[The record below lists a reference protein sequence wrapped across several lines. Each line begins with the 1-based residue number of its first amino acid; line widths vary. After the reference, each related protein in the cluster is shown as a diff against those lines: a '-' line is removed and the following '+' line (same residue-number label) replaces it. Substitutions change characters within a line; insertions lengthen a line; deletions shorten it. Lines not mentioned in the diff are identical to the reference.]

1 MSDTGWF
8 LVIALSALALASMTI
23 RGVAAKRGRELASYL
38 AAMAFCGGG
47 GALLAGAIDSGHMA
61 LGCIVGVAAV
71 EIGDAA
77 APALRAIIGAI
88 GTAVRKVIR
97 AKADKAGGE

>member
-8 LVIALSALALASMTI
+8 LLVALSALALASMTI
-23 RGVAAKRGRELASYL
+23 RGVAQKRGRELVVYL
-38 AAMAFCGGG
+38 VAMAFCAGG
-47 GALLAGAIDSGHMA
+47 GALIAAAIDTGHCV
-61 LGCIVGVAAV
+61 LGAVCGVAAV
-71 EIGDAA
+71 EIG
-77 APALRAIIGAI
+77 PAI

>member
-47 GALLAGAIDSGHMA
+47 GALLAGAIDDGHMA

-71 EIGDAA
+71 EIG
-77 APALRAIIGAI
+77 PAI
-88 GTAVRKVIR
+88 GTAIRKVIR